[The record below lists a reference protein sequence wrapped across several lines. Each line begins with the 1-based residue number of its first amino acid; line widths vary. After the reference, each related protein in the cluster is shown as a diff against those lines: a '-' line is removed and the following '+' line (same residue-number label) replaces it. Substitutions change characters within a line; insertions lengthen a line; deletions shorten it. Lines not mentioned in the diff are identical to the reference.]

1 MVAIQQGGQIKDSFG
16 GAGNAMRAMLGA
28 ITPTVAAV
36 GLLAGAAGLATAAYY
51 QGSKEVDGYR
61 QAVVMTGNAAGI
73 SVNQLT
79 DMARAMSA
87 ISGTQGAAAESL
99 TALAGTGAIASE
111 NLQQFATV
119 AIDLERRVGQ
129 PIKTTAQHLEEL
141 AKAPLQASLKLNEQ
155 YHYLTEAVYRQ
166 IKALQDQGKQE
177 EAASLAQGTYAGAMA
192 ERTAELRSNLGTLER
207 TWEGFSDAPTYAD
220 AHEIADA
227 LIADF
232 MTPYDDGGVDA
243 IYGIYTR
250 MESMLTQ
257 TPRARRLLPLEIVE
271 GVHEPGEGEILPL
284 YEFEPDPETVLDALL
299 PMYVRSRVWFYL
311 LQSAASQL
319 ASQQRA
325 MKSATEAM

>member
-1 MVAIQQGGQIKDSFG
+1 MASSLRELRQRRKSVASTQKIT
-16 GAGNAMRAMLGA
+16 RAMELIAASRIIKAHRAAEEGEPFITELIRAVSAVATYSNDEHPLTSSPEKVRRVAMLVITSDRGMNGA
-28 ITPTVAAV
+28 YSANAIKTAARLRERLEREGVEVVRYAV
-36 GLLAGAAGLATAAYY
+36 GR
-51 QGSKEVDGYR
+51 K
-61 QAVVMTGNAAGI
+61 
-73 SVNQLT
+73 
-79 DMARAMSA
+79 
-87 ISGTQGAAAESL
+87 
-99 TALAGTGAIASE
+99 AIAYM
-111 NLQQFATV
+111 NFRA
-119 AIDLERRVGQ
+119 Q
-129 PIKTTAQHLEEL
+129 PIRRH
-141 AKAPLQASLKLNEQ
+141 
-155 YHYLTEAVYRQ
+155 
-166 IKALQDQGKQE
+166 
-177 EAASLAQGTYAGAMA
+177 
-192 ERTAELRSNLGTLER
+192 
-207 TWEGFSDAPTYAD
+207 WEGFSDSPTF
-220 AHEIADA
+220 AHAQEIADA

-325 MKSATEAM
+325 MKSATDNAKQLIERLTREANQARQAEITQEISEIVGGASALADAAAQD